1 MKLHETLVEELLKL
15 IEINSGFKEQWK
27 LRKMLSEIDLSVYEQ
42 QSGRQVIV
50 STKALQE
57 NKRKQQG

>member
-27 LRKMLSEIDLSVYEQ
+27 LRKMLAEIDLSVYEQ
-42 QSGRQVIV
+42 QSGNQVIV
-50 STKALQE
+50 STKTLQE
-57 NKRKQQG
+57 NKRKQG

>member
-42 QSGRQVIV
+42 QTGKQVLV
-50 STKALQE
+50 STKALHE

>member
-27 LRKMLSEIDLSVYEQ
+27 LRKMLSQIDLSVYEQ
-42 QSGRQVIV
+42 QTGKQVLV

-57 NKRKQQG
+57 NKRQQQG

>member
-27 LRKMLSEIDLSVYEQ
+27 LRKMLSEIDLTVYEQ
-42 QSGRQVIV
+42 QTGNQVLV
-50 STKALQE
+50 STKTLQE

>member
-27 LRKMLSEIDLSVYEQ
+27 LRKMLAEIDLSVYEQ
-42 QSGRQVIV
+42 QSGKQVIV
-50 STKALQE
+50 STKTLQE
-57 NKRKQQG
+57 NKRKQG

>member
-27 LRKMLSEIDLSVYEQ
+27 LRKMLAEIDLSVYEQ
-42 QSGRQVIV
+42 QSGNQVLV

-57 NKRKQQG
+57 NKRKQQE

>member
-27 LRKMLSEIDLSVYEQ
+27 LRKMLKEIDLSVYEQ
-42 QSGRQVIV
+42 QTGKQVIV
-50 STKALQE
+50 STKALLE

>member
-57 NKRKQQG
+57 NKRKQQE

>member
-42 QSGRQVIV
+42 QSGNQVLV
-50 STKALQE
+50 STKALKE
-57 NKRKQQG
+57 NSRKQQG

>member
-42 QSGRQVIV
+42 QTGKQVLV

-57 NKRKQQG
+57 NSRKQQG